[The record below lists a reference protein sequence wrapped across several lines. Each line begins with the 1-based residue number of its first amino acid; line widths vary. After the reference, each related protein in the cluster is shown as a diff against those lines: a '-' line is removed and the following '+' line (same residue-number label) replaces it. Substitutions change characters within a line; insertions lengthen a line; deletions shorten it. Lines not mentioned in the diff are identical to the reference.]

1 MITIIDNV
9 VKQLLTSAQ
18 EYINNN
24 KFEAQ
29 FEVDIDTMELSVTSS
44 NPNIFSINKQI
55 GYLEAKLD
63 N

>member
-29 FEVDIDTMELSVTSS
+29 FEVDMDTMELSVTCS
-44 NPNIFSINKQI
+44 NPNIFSINKKI

>member
-9 VKQLLTSAQ
+9 IKQFLISAQ
-18 EYINNN
+18 EYMNNN

-44 NPNIFSINKQI
+44 NPNIFSSSYVLN
-55 GYLEAKLD
+55 
-63 N
+63 

>member
-44 NPNIFSINKQI
+44 NPNIFSINKKI

>member
-9 VKQLLTSAQ
+9 VKQFLTSAQ
-18 EYINNN
+18 EYMNNN

-29 FEVDIDTMELSVTSS
+29 FEVDMDTMELNVTCS
-44 NPNIFSINKQI
+44 NPNIFSINKKI